1 MTVTTSNMSLI
12 LPDVGITIGTTWATY
27 LNAALS
33 TVDSHDHSTGKG
45 NKITPAGL
53 NISSDL
59 AFGSNN
65 ATTLRSVRFLNTT
78 FTAGGADFAC
88 LYALS
93 NELYYRDGAGNT
105 VQLTQSGSIPVGTL
119 SVLSI
124 KDASLT
130 LQYTADTSRQARFN
144 VDNVPTS
151 STVTYT
157 MPGVSDVIPG
167 IGQSLTYTGTNT
179 FSANT
184 TFGANVSVTGSI
196 STGGATTYTQIST
209 PATPSAGT
217 LKIYPKTDGNFYTLN
232 STGAEVQIGTGAGGG
247 LYAATTF
254 EDGAVDGVTVYAN
267 TAGVAPVTGTGGSPS
282 TVFAVSSSSPLRGI
296 YSGLY
301 TKDATNRQGEGFAL
315 PITLSAVDVS
325 KTIQV
330 SFDWKVASGTYASG
344 DMRFYVYDIT
354 NSALITP
361 SVTSLPS
368 GTSSQYTVAFNAT
381 TSTSYRLI
389 WHVST
394 TSASAYTINIDQIQ
408 VSPVIRPIVAG
419 VGDWVAGTTTITA
432 VTTNPTLGTNTQSTY
447 YRRVGDSM
455 EVVYTLSQT
464 SAGSA
469 GSGTYLFSLPVSGLT
484 IDTSKVNVSTAS
496 IGTGGS
502 VVGTGMVSNTT
513 SSATASA
520 TQSTVVPYDTTR
532 VQIITSTNVITN
544 LSPIS
549 STFFYL
555 STTSL
560 YYEFRYI
567 VPIAQWSSNITLAT
581 TGAPLQFVSN
591 SSTSDA
597 NDTTSFTYGAGGSP
611 LPGTLTATRTK
622 RVQLPNAY
630 QAIDDLE
637 LFIVPASNTAPIKVG
652 NGLVRN
658 NAGTVIA
665 SPLTIQN
672 TTLYGVGIQPVSG
685 STTQIDVIF
694 GQYSYPSGATFASA
708 GANWATANG
717 NWFVKDRS
725 SIGAA
730 ELIPATEFASG
741 TVSGYSQWASYTPTF
756 SATFGTCTSIVG
768 LYRREGDSMRIR
780 IKFVSGTTTA
790 GTGAISI
797 PSAYTI
803 DSSKLTTSTNT
814 VTNAGTMV
822 GTYVSNNANVLG
834 IILTATGTS
843 TSSVYPSPN
852 YSSPALA
859 IPAANM
865 SGCISSTVTVLIE
878 FLIPIVGWS

>member
-27 LNAALS
+27 LNAALT

-45 NKITPAGL
+45 IKITPAGL

-65 ATTLRSVRFLNTT
+65 ATGVRSIRLLNST
-78 FTAGGADFAC
+78 FTAAGADLAC
-88 LYALS
+88 LYAQG
-93 NELYYRDGAGNT
+93 NELYYRDGSGNT
-105 VQLTQSGSIPVGTL
+105 VQITSGGAISVGTVSTL
-119 SVLSI
+119 TI

-144 VDNVPTS
+144 VANVPAS

-157 MPGVSDVIPG
+157 MPGVTDTIPG

-179 FSANT
+179 YSGLTTFSAGT
-184 TFGANVSVTGSI
+184 VS
-196 STGGATTYTQIST
+196 GGATTYTQIST

-232 STGAEVQIGTGAGGG
+232 SSGAEVQIGTGAGGG

-282 TVFAVSSSSPLRGI
+282 TVFAASSSSPLRGV

-315 PITLSAVDVS
+315 PLTLSAVDVS

-354 NSALITP
+354 NSTLITP

-368 GTSSQYTVAFNAT
+368 GTSSQYTIAFNAT

-419 VGDWVAGTTTITA
+419 IGDYISYTPTFTGFAPSSSSFYYKRIGDAMDIIFTFVTGTTTAAAGTFTIPSPFTISTTLPINSLSTA
-432 VTTNPTLGTNTQSTY
+432 TSNLVGNMESNATGASTTYQL
-447 YRRVGDSM
+447 
-455 EVVYTLSQT
+455 VVANQT
-464 SAGSA
+464 STSLVYMVNGSEGA
-469 GSGTYLFSLPVSGLT
+469 AINHLLP
-484 IDTSKVNVSTAS
+484 
-496 IGTGGS
+496 
-502 VVGTGMVSNTT
+502 TT
-513 SSATASA
+513 SVSS
-520 TQSTVVPYDTTR
+520 
-532 VQIITSTNVITN
+532 
-544 LSPIS
+544 LIS
-549 STFFYL
+549 SGVTF
-555 STTSL
+555 SGRVS
-560 YYEFRYI
+560 I
-567 VPIAQWSSNITLAT
+567 PIAQWSSNLTLT
-581 TGAPLQFVSN
+581 STGTPLQFVSN

-730 ELIPATEFASG
+730 ELAPATEFASG
-741 TVSGYSQWASYTPTF
+741 TVGGYSQWASYTPTIGAGAGTATAI
-756 SATFGTCTSIVG
+756 SAK
-768 LYRREGDSMRIR
+768 YRREGDSL
-780 IKFVSGTTTA
+780 KVKGTFTTA
-790 GTGAISI
+790 TVAASLTTISL
-797 PSAYTI
+797 PSTYTI
-803 DSSKLTTSTNT
+803 DTTKMYINSATSANGEKIGFITRGLTSASAGGKTIPIVSNTTTSTSL
-814 VTNAGTMV
+814 VYV
-822 GTYVSNNANVLG
+822 GNLESSA
-834 IILTATGTS
+834 AS
-843 TSSVYPSPN
+843 T
-852 YSSPALA
+852 L
-859 IPAANM
+859 IPANGSTTFAN
-865 SGCISSTVTVLIE
+865 TEQEVFE

>member
-45 NKITPAGL
+45 IKITPAGL

-65 ATTLRSVRFLNTT
+65 ATGVRSVRLLNST
-78 FTAGGADFAC
+78 FTAAGADLAC
-88 LYALS
+88 LYAQG
-93 NELYYRDGAGNT
+93 NELYYRDGSGNT
-105 VQLTQSGSIPVGTL
+105 VQITSGGAISAGAISTLT
-119 SVLSI
+119 I

-144 VDNVPTS
+144 VANVPSS

-157 MPGVSDVIPG
+157 MPGVSDTIPG
-167 IGQSLTYTGTNT
+167 IGQSITYTGTNT
-179 FSANT
+179 FSSST
-184 TFGANVSVTGSI
+184 TFSAGTVS
-196 STGGATTYTQIST
+196 GGATTYTQIST

-232 STGAEVQIGTGAGGG
+232 STGAEIQIGTGAGGG

-267 TAGVAPVTGTGGSPS
+267 TAAVAPVTGAGGSPS

-301 TKDATNRQGEGFAL
+301 TKDASNRQGEGFAL

-330 SFDWKVASGTYASG
+330 SFDWKVASGTYTSG

-394 TSASAYTINIDQIQ
+394 TSSSAYTINIDQIQ
-408 VSPVIRPIVAG
+408 VSPIIRPIVAG
-419 VGDWVAGTTTITA
+419 IGDWVTGTTTITA
-432 VTTNPTLGTNTQSTY
+432 VTTNPTPGSNAQQFTQ

-455 EVVYTLSQT
+455 EVIYTFQQST
-464 SAGSA
+464 VGSA

-484 IDTSKVNVSTAS
+484 IDSSKISSYATGNRLAANTFL
-496 IGTGGS
+496 GTGI
-502 VVGTGMVSNTT
+502 
-513 SSATASA
+513 A
-520 TQSTVVPYDTTR
+520 
-532 VQIITSTNVITN
+532 
-544 LSPIS
+544 
-549 STFFYL
+549 
-555 STTSL
+555 STTSNISTSDVKFVEVIPYNSTNFVLAVQGAAYNQVVMVNSSNFPLTSNPL
-560 YYEFRYI
+560 YFEIRYI
-567 VPIAQWSSNITLAT
+567 VPIAQWSSSLTLAS
-581 TGAPLQFVSN
+581 TGTPLQFVSN

-597 NDTTSFTYGAGGSP
+597 NDTTSFTYGAAGSP

-622 RVQLPNAY
+622 RVQLSNAY

-694 GQYSYPSGATFASA
+694 GQYAYPSGATFASA

-730 ELIPATEFASG
+730 ELAPATEFASG
-741 TVSGYSQWASYTPTF
+741 TISGYSQWASYTPTF
-756 SATFGTCTSIVG
+756 GASFGTCTSIVG
-768 LYRREGDSMRIR
+768 FYRREGDSMRIR
-780 IKFVSGTTTA
+780 IKFATGTVAA

-797 PSAYTI
+797 PSGYTI

-814 VTNAGTMV
+814 TANPGTMV
-822 GTYVSNNANVLG
+822 GTYASNTANNSG

-843 TSSVYPSPN
+843 TSSIYPSPN
-852 YSSPALA
+852 YSSASFTVPV
-859 IPAANM
+859 ANI
-865 SGCISSTVTVLIE
+865 SGCLQSANTVLIE
-878 FLIPIVGWS
+878 ILIPITGWS

>member
-1 MTVTTSNMSLI
+1 MTVTTPNMSLI

-27 LNAALS
+27 LNAALA
-33 TVDSHDHSTGKG
+33 TVDSHDHSAGKG

-59 AFGSNN
+59 SFSSNN

-88 LYALS
+88 LYAQG
-93 NELYYRDGAGNT
+93 NELYFRDGAGNA
-105 VQLTQSGSIPVGTL
+105 VQLTQNGSVPVGTL
-119 SVLSI
+119 STLTI

-130 LQYTADTSRQARFN
+130 LQYTADVTRQGRFN
-144 VDNVPTS
+144 VASVPS
-151 STVTYT
+151 GSTVTYT

-167 IGQSLTYTGTNT
+167 LGQSLTYTGTNT
-179 FSANT
+179 YSANT
-184 TFGANVSVTGSI
+184 TFSA
-196 STGGATTYTQIST
+196 ATTYSQIST
-209 PATPSAGT
+209 PALPSAGS
-217 LKIYPKTDGNFYTLN
+217 LKIYPKSDGNFYTLN
-232 STGAEVQIGTGAGGG
+232 STGAENQIGTGAGGG

-254 EDGAVDGVTVYAN
+254 EDGATDGVTTYAN

-282 TVFAVSSSSPLRGI
+282 TVFAVSSSSPLRGV

-315 PITLSAVDVS
+315 PITLSAIDVS
-325 KTIQV
+325 KVIQV
-330 SFDWKVASGTYASG
+330 SFDWKVASGTYTSG
-344 DMRFYVYDIT
+344 DMGFYVYDIT

-361 SVTSLPS
+361 SVTALPA
-368 GTSSQYTVAFNAT
+368 GTTSQYTVAFSAS

-408 VSPVIRPIVAG
+408 ISPSMRPSVSA
-419 VGDWVAGTTTITA
+419 VGDWIAGTTTITA
-432 VTTNPTLGTNTQSTY
+432 TTTAPTLGTNTQSTY

-464 SAGSA
+464 SAGTA

-484 IDTSKVNVSTAS
+484 IDTTKVNVSTAS

-502 VVGTGMVSNTT
+502 PVGNGIASNTPT
-513 SSATASA
+513 ATTATAVQ
-520 TQSTVVPYDTTR
+520 TTVVPYNTTQL
-532 VQIITSTNVITN
+532 QIIGATNTVAQ
-544 LSPIS
+544 LAPVGS
-549 STFFYL
+549 
-555 STTSL
+555 TSL
-560 YYEFRYI
+560 ALSGAAIYYEFRYI
-567 VPIAQWSSNITLAT
+567 IPITQWSSNITLAS
-581 TGAPLQFVSN
+581 TGTPLQFVSN

-597 NDTTSFTYGAGGSP
+597 NDTTSFTYGAAGSP

-622 RVQLPNAY
+622 RVQLSNAY
-630 QAIDDLE
+630 LAIDDLE

-685 STTQIDVIF
+685 SATQIDVIF
-694 GQYSYPSGATFASA
+694 GQYSYPSGATFAAA

-730 ELIPATEFASG
+730 ELTPATEFASG
-741 TVSGYSQWASYTPTF
+741 TISGYSQWASYTPTL
-756 SATFGTCTSIVG
+756 SVPFGTCTGIVG
-768 LYRREGDSMRIR
+768 FYRREGDSMRVR
-780 IKFVSGTTTA
+780 AKFITGTV
-790 GTGAISI
+790 GGGFGSISI
-797 PSAYTI
+797 PSSYTI
-803 DSSKLTTSTNT
+803 NSSKLTAGA
-814 VTNAGTMV
+814 NAASASGTPV
-822 GTYVSNNANVLG
+822 GTYTTPNAANLG
-834 IILTATGTS
+834 IMLTAPGSGGS
-843 TSSVYPSPN
+843 TSLVYISPN
-852 YSSPALA
+852 NSASNYLTVALNVNNCVLSA
-859 IPAANM
+859 T
-865 SGCISSTVTVLIE
+865 TVQIE

>member
-1 MTVTTSNMSLI
+1 MTVTTPNMSLI

-27 LNAALS
+27 LNAALA
-33 TVDSHDHSTGKG
+33 TVDSHDHSAGKG

-53 NISSDL
+53 NIATDL
-59 AFGSNN
+59 TFNSNN
-65 ATTLRSVRFLNTT
+65 ATALRSVRFLNTT

-88 LYALS
+88 LYALG

-144 VDNVPTS
+144 VANVPTS

-179 FSANT
+179 FQFDT
-184 TFGANVSVTGSI
+184 TFGAGIVI
-196 STGGATTYTQIST
+196 GGATTYSQIST
-209 PATPSAGT
+209 PALPSAGS
-217 LKIYPKTDGNFYTLN
+217 LKIYPKSDGNFYTLN
-232 STGAEVQIGTGAGGG
+232 STGAENQIGTGAGGG

-254 EDGAVDGVTVYAN
+254 ENGATNGVTTYAN

-282 TVFAVSSSSPLRGI
+282 TVFAVSSSSPLRGV

-330 SFDWKVASGTYASG
+330 SFDWKVASGTYTSG

-361 SVTSLPS
+361 SVTALPA
-368 GTSSQYTVAFNAT
+368 GTASQYTVAFNAT

-419 VGDWVAGTTTITA
+419 IGDWIPYTPTLGAGFGSTSNINFDYRREGDNMRIKGSFTTGTTTTNEASFTIPTGYNIDSTKVVLTTTTA
-432 VTTNPTLGTNTQSTY
+432 GEISGEWGQNSTTGAIGKTLTATATSTTKVYLGYTPTTNAALSAILTVTSTY
-447 YRRVGDSM
+447 M
-455 EVVYTLSQT
+455 
-464 SAGSA
+464 
-469 GSGTYLFSLPVSGLT
+469 
-484 IDTSKVNVSTAS
+484 
-496 IGTGGS
+496 GTGG
-502 VVGTGMVSNTT
+502 VVAV
-513 SSATASA
+513 TAL
-520 TQSTVVPYDTTR
+520 
-532 VQIITSTNVITN
+532 I
-544 LSPIS
+544 
-549 STFFYL
+549 
-555 STTSL
+555 
-560 YYEFRYI
+560 
-567 VPIAQWSSNITLAT
+567 PIAQWSSNITLAS
-581 TGAPLQFVSN
+581 TGTPLQFVSN

-597 NDTTSFTYGAGGSP
+597 NDTTSFTYGAAGSP

-622 RVQLPNAY
+622 RVQLSNAY

-672 TTLYGVGIQPVSG
+672 ATLYGVGIQPVSG
-685 STTQIDVIF
+685 SATQIDVIF
-694 GQYSYPSGATFASA
+694 GQYSYPSGATFAAA

-730 ELIPATEFASG
+730 ELAPATEFTSG
-741 TVSGYSQWASYTPTF
+741 TISGYSQWASYTPTIGAGAGTATAI
-756 SATFGTCTSIVG
+756 SAK
-768 LYRREGDSMRIR
+768 YRREGDSLKVKGI
-780 IKFVSGTTTA
+780 FTTTTVA
-790 GTGAISI
+790 ASLTTISL
-797 PSAYTI
+797 PSTYTI
-803 DSSKLTTSTNT
+803 DTTKMYTNSATSANGEKIGFITRGLASASAGGKTIPIVSNTTTSTSL
-814 VTNAGTMV
+814 VYV
-822 GTYVSNNANVLG
+822 GNLEGSA
-834 IILTATGTS
+834 AS
-843 TSSVYPSPN
+843 T
-852 YSSPALA
+852 L
-859 IPAANM
+859 IPANGSTTFAN
-865 SGCISSTVTVLIE
+865 TEQEVFE